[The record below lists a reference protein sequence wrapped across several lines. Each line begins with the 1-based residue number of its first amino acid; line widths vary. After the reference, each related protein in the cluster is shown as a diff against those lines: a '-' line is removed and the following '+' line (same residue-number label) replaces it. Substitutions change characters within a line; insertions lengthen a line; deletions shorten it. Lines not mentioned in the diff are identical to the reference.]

1 MILPIYIYGQP
12 VLRKVAEDITPDYPE
27 LKQLINDMYET
38 LDSSNGI
45 GLAAP
50 QIGKAIRLVVI
61 DLDVLSDDLPEYKG
75 FRHAFINAHILEY
88 DDENKDSSDEGCLS
102 IPGISEKVVRPTR
115 IHVKY
120 MDEDFQ
126 EHDEW
131 VGGYLA
137 RVMQHEFDHLEGTMF
152 VDRVSALRKNMISG
166 KLKNIMTNIFNNCN
180 DTAKEYGMEG
190 NYMAGANIAGFLK
203 VAEAMKAQGVC

>member
-27 LKQLINDMYET
+27 LQQLINDTYET
-38 LDSSNGI
+38 LDSSNAI

-50 QIGKAIRLVVI
+50 QIGKAIRLVVT
-61 DLDVLSDDLPEYKG
+61 DPDVLRDDLPEYKG

-166 KLKNIMTNIFNNCN
+166 KLKNIIKGKFRCSYRTKIRH
-180 DTAKEYGMEG
+180 
-190 NYMAGANIAGFLK
+190 
-203 VAEAMKAQGVC
+203 

>member
-27 LKQLINDMYET
+27 QLINDMYET

-166 KLKNIMTNIFNNCN
+166 KLKNIIKGKFRCSYRTKIRH
-180 DTAKEYGMEG
+180 
-190 NYMAGANIAGFLK
+190 
-203 VAEAMKAQGVC
+203 